1 MEYAPLLLHRCR
13 VRVTAKE
20 AALRADAGVARVT
33 VVMVIL
39 GYAE

>member
-1 MEYAPLLLHRCR
+1 MEYAPLLLRQCR
-13 VRVTAKE
+13 VRVPAKE
-20 AALRADAGVARVT
+20 AAPHADAGVARVT